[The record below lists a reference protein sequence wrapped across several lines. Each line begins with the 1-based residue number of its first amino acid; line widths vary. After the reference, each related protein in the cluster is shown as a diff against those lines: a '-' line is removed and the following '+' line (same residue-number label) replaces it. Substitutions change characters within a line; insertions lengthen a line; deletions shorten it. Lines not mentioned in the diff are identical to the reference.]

1 MSKNRVQRVQILLEP
16 RQQAYLARVSKKS
29 GRSISALLRELVDEK
44 MNTSADVS
52 LMRAARELQA
62 MYQTDNELNAFCS
75 LDAADWEDSDG

>member
-62 MYQTDNELNAFCS
+62 MYQTDNELNAFSS